1 MKLLFYRYG
10 SICEPDVIEGFAELG
25 YTVQEVTA
33 EITNKSLTPQE
44 SIQIVSS
51 VLLEHPADFVFSINF
66 FPFLSEVCNIFK
78 LPYLCWTV
86 DSPVMELFATSIAH
100 PCNRIFLF
108 DLAQYEEIS
117 PLNPGHVFHLPLA
130 TNIKQK
136 QACIRSASSSMRR
149 KFSADISF
157 VGSLYTEKCPYDKL
171 TNPPDYLL
179 GYLEGIMEAQLRI
192 YGGFI
197 IEDLLT
203 DEIVDEFKAHLPG
216 FFTYPFD
223 SYLTDKKTAAQLYI
237 GNKISAM
244 ERLRIMALLSE
255 HFSVDLYTASDTS
268 TLPHIHNRGLAKTLE
283 EMPVIFHNSKIN
295 LNITS
300 KSIRSGLPLRI
311 FDILACG
318 GFVLTNFQPEL
329 PQFLS
334 PGEDLIYYENLED
347 LASKADYFLHH
358 EKERMEIAENG
369 FETVRRYHTYPVRLA
384 QMITLAFGKQ
394 DSILDQ

>member
-10 SICEPDVIEGFAELG
+10 SICEPDIIDGFEELG
-25 YTVQEVTA
+25 HTVREITA

-44 SIQIVSS
+44 SIQLVSNT
-51 VLLEHPADFVFSINF
+51 LLEHPADFVFSINF
-66 FPFLSEVCNIFK
+66 FPFLSEVCNIFH
-78 LPYLCWTV
+78 LPYLCWSV

-108 DLAQYEEIS
+108 DRAQYEEIS

-130 TNIKQK
+130 ANIKQK
-136 QACIRSASSSMRR
+136 QKAIHSASAAIQK
-149 KFSADISF
+149 KFTSDISF

-171 TNPPDYLL
+171 TDPPAYLL
-179 GYLEGIMEAQLRI
+179 GYLNGLMEAQLRI

-203 DEIVDEFKAHLPG
+203 DEAVEEFKAHLPG
-216 FFTYPFD
+216 FFAYPFD
-223 SYLTDKKTAAQLYI
+223 SYLTDRKTMAQLYL

-244 ERLRIMALLSE
+244 ERLRVMELLSKR
-255 HFSVDLYTASDTS
+255 FSVDLYTASDTS
-268 TLPHIHNRGLAKTLE
+268 TLPLIHNRGLAKTME
-283 EMPVIFHNSKIN
+283 EMPIIFHNSKIN
-295 LNITS
+295 LNMTS

-329 PQFLS
+329 PEFFRPQ
-334 PGEDLIYYENLED
+334 EDLVYYENLDD
-347 LASKADYFLHH
+347 LAGKADYFLRH
-358 EKERMEIAENG
+358 EAQRQEIAANG
-369 FETVRRYHTYPVRLA
+369 FETVQKYHTYPIRLS
-384 QMITLAFGKQ
+384 QMLEIAFQ
-394 DSILDQ
+394 NNYQEVLR